1 MSVKIRLRREGR
13 KGQPSYRLVVA
24 DSESPRDGRFVEM
37 LGHYFPRQKDAS
49 KQIDVDVEKAKAWLA
64 KGATPSETCQAILK
78 RAGCFG
84 IDLPKPPVS
93 A

>member
-13 KGQPSYRLVVA
+13 KGQPSYRIVVA
-24 DSESPRDGRFVEM
+24 HSESPRDGRFVDM
-37 LGHYFPRQKDAS
+37 LGHYFPRKKMGEQY
-49 KQIDVDVEKAKAWLA
+49 DVDVAMAKSWLD
-64 KGATPSETCQAILK
+64 KGATPSETVHSILK

-84 IDLPKPPVS
+84 TEMPKPPVS

>member
-13 KGQPSYRLVVA
+13 KGQPSYRIVVA
-24 DSESPRDGRFVEM
+24 DSEAPRDGSFVEM
-37 LGHYFPRQKDAS
+37 LGHYFPRAKG
-49 KQIDVDVEKAKAWLA
+49 KQFDVDVALVKKWLGR
-64 KGATPSETCQAILK
+64 GATPSETCQSILK

-84 IDLPKPPVS
+84 TEMPKPPVS

>member
-13 KGQPSYRLVVA
+13 KGQPSYRIVVA
-24 DSESPRDGRFVEM
+24 DSEAPRDGSFVEM
-37 LGHYFPRQKDAS
+37 LGHYFPRS
-49 KQIDVDVEKAKAWLA
+49 KGKQFDVDVTLVKKWLDR
-64 KGATPSETCQAILK
+64 GATPSETCQSILK

-84 IDLPKPPVS
+84 TEMPKPPIS

>member
-13 KGQPSYRLVVA
+13 KGQPSYRIVVA
-24 DSESPRDGRFVEM
+24 DSEAPRDVRFVAM
-37 LGHYFPRQKDAS
+37 RGHYFPRAKD
-49 KQIDVDVEKAKAWLA
+49 KQIDVDIERAKQWLE
-64 KGATPSETCQAILK
+64 KGATPSETVQSILK

-84 IDLPKPPVS
+84 NEMPKPPVS

>member
-13 KGQPSYRLVVA
+13 KGQPSYRIVVA
-24 DSESPRDGRFVEM
+24 HSESPRDGRFVDM
-37 LGHYFPRQKDAS
+37 IGHYFPRNPKD
-49 KQIDVDVEKAKAWLA
+49 KQFDVDVALAKKWLD
-64 KGATPSETCQAILK
+64 KGATPSETVQSILK

-84 IDLPKPPVS
+84 NDMPKPHVS